1 MRSPVVWLA
10 VVEPRRV
17 ESRTLSEPES
27 KALVAAY
34 GVPVPSEATATNAAE
49 AADAADR
56 VGYPVVLKLAG
67 GSIAHKTERGLVRL
81 GIRTRSDAEA
91 AAAEL
96 LALARPDDGRVELL
110 VAPMVSGDRELIAGM
125 MRDQQFGALVAFG
138 LGGVLAEAIGDV
150 VFAPAPL
157 NAADAEALIDRLAG
171 QAVLGEFRGQPPV
184 DRAALV
190 ELLSGLGRLADE
202 RADVVSVDLN
212 PLIVCDGRPIA
223 VDALVELTS
232 CEEAP

>member
-1 MRSPVVWLA
+1 MWLA

-232 CEEAP
+232 SEEAP

>member
-96 LALARPDDGRVELL
+96 LALARPGDGRVELL

-232 CEEAP
+232 SEEAP

>member
-27 KALVAAY
+27 KALVAAF

-232 CEEAP
+232 SEEAP

>member
-223 VDALVELTS
+223 VDALVELT
-232 CEEAP
+232 

>member
-171 QAVLGEFRGQPPV
+171 QAVLGEFRGNP
-184 DRAALV
+184 RLTAALV

-232 CEEAP
+232 SEEAP

>member
-27 KALVAAY
+27 KVLVAAY

-232 CEEAP
+232 SEEAP

>member
-232 CEEAP
+232 SEEAP

>member
-202 RADVVSVDLN
+202 RADVVAVDLN

-232 CEEAP
+232 SEEAP

>member
-1 MRSPVVWLA
+1 MWLA

-34 GVPVPSEATATNAAE
+34 GVPVPIEATATNAAE

-232 CEEAP
+232 SEEAP

>member
-223 VDALVELTS
+223 ADALVELTS
-232 CEEAP
+232 SEEAP

>member
-157 NAADAEALIDRLAG
+157 DAADAEALIDRLAG
-171 QAVLGEFRGQPPV
+171 QAVLGEFRGQLPV
-184 DRAALV
+184 DRTALV
-190 ELLSGLGRLADE
+190 ELLTGLGRLADE

-232 CEEAP
+232 SEEAP

>member
-34 GVPVPSEATATNAAE
+34 GVPVPCEATATNAAE

-190 ELLSGLGRLADE
+190 GLLSGLGRLADE

-232 CEEAP
+232 SEEAP

>member
-1 MRSPVVWLA
+1 
-10 VVEPRRV
+10 
-17 ESRTLSEPES
+17 
-27 KALVAAY
+27 
-34 GVPVPSEATATNAAE
+34 
-49 AADAADR
+49 
-56 VGYPVVLKLAG
+56 
-67 GSIAHKTERGLVRL
+67 
-81 GIRTRSDAEA
+81 
-91 AAAEL
+91 
-96 LALARPDDGRVELL
+96 
-110 VAPMVSGDRELIAGM
+110 MVSGDRELIAGM

-232 CEEAP
+232 SEEAP

>member
-1 MRSPVVWLA
+1 MWLA

-34 GVPVPSEATATNAAE
+34 GVPVPIEATATNAVE

-96 LALARPDDGRVELL
+96 LASARPDDGPVELL

-125 MRDQQFGALVAFG
+125 MRDEQFGALVAFG

-157 NAADAEALIDRLAG
+157 DAADAEALIDRLAG

-184 DRAALV
+184 DRTALV

-232 CEEAP
+232 SEEAP